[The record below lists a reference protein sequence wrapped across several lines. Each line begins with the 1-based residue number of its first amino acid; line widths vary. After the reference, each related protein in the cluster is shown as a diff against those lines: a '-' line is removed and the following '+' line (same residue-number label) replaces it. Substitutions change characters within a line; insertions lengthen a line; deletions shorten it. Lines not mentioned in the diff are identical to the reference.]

1 MSLHVGGDSDEALC
15 LDLSQGVSMGCK
27 ARVPESGL
35 TMLNFVSRPSPCG
48 GSWVGAALAEVLG
61 TFLSL
66 CTPLL

>member
-1 MSLHVGGDSDEALC
+1 
-15 LDLSQGVSMGCK
+15 MGCK